1 MKNIIKKIFC
11 TKIAVSLGV
20 GIIVFSIFTFAVF
33 PFLTASNTIL
43 NILGGV
49 IGAIT
54 LLFLFFY
61 IDDDRFFTP
70 ISIHPGETELDYI
83 PKEEIEKV
91 TKKKV
96 NKPKKKTKSE
106 FPLPPHQPR
115 KKNETK

>member
-11 TKIAVSLGV
+11 TKIAVTLGV

-43 NILGGV
+43 NILGGI
-49 IGAIT
+49 IGSLT

-61 IDDDRFFTP
+61 IDGDRFFTP

-83 PKEEIEKV
+83 PKEDIEKV
-91 TKKKV
+91 TKKK
-96 NKPKKKTKSE
+96 KKKKVTKSE
-106 FPLPPHQPR
+106 FPMPPHQPR